1 MDRLTG
7 LAQRMINS
15 KVFLFTSLFMYFS
28 FLFRFDPD
36 VHHDGI
42 MYTPA
47 LAFSEGLL
55 PNRDAF
61 AYYGPL
67 SPIIQGVALK
77 LFGAN
82 LITIRLLGAC
92 VFALSFTLVF
102 HLLAKRISGNW
113 AFVFTLLAALP
124 AASIL
129 PWSTAFT
136 TLANLLAMVILAKYL
151 RRDSKKSFSIHIF
164 VASLIISF
172 SFYIRIHQVIVSLV
186 ILAFFILFRKDKRE
200 ALQWLLGF
208 LFGHLLTTF
217 LMFHFGTLYDFILDC
232 IFYPQGVAIIR
243 QFEISY
249 FVGMMW
255 YPALTLIT
263 FLSVY
268 ILSRVKFDSR
278 FKSIF
283 LALVSII
290 VGLVLYYLSA
300 IPRIGWI
307 TYRNPKI
314 VAIDGSWMSNVLV
327 GYISA
332 TIVIVLSLLIL
343 LRKVKCVSP
352 DLAVSLAFG
361 LGVIPQL
368 YPMYDRMHLWLITPV
383 LMVPAIYCL
392 ADTKFW
398 NSHIKRATK
407 YLALSLAVLQLST
420 IFSFANSGR
429 VPFKSES
436 LKFMYATEASVNR
449 IDPSVEMLEKYLGE
463 SVVFQCDNAFY
474 AGSNMRFQSTS
485 KYYVNWG
492 KPKGYNPMVSS
503 DFTFMCNLD
512 KARFDYFKV
521 KGVLLD
527 YRILEYFG
535 NDTKAIRF
543 NVILSGY
550 HDGV

>member
-1 MDRLTG
+1 MNSLIG
-7 LAQRMINS
+7 WAQRMINS
-15 KVFLFTSLFMYFS
+15 RAVLFTSLFVYFS

-36 VHHDGI
+36 IHHDGI

-55 PNRDAF
+55 PNKDAF

-92 VFALSFTLVF
+92 VFAFSFTLVF
-102 HLLAKRISGNW
+102 HLLAKRISSNW

-124 AASIL
+124 TASIL
-129 PWSTAFT
+129 PWSSAFT
-136 TLANLLAMVILAKYL
+136 TLANLLAMAILVHYL
-151 RRDSKKSFSIHIF
+151 QRDLKKSFSIHIF

-172 SFYIRIHQVIVSLV
+172 SFYIRIHQIIVSLV
-186 ILAFFILFRKDKRE
+186 VLAFFILFRRDKRE
-200 ALQWLLGF
+200 SLQWFFGF
-208 LFGHLLTTF
+208 LFGHLLAI
-217 LMFHFGTLYDFILDC
+217 LMMLYFGTLYGFIMDC
-232 IFYPQGVAIIR
+232 IVYPQGVAIIR
-243 QFEISY
+243 QFEIAY

-255 YPALTLIT
+255 YPGLTLVT
-263 FLSVY
+263 FLIVY
-268 ILSRVKFDSR
+268 ILSRIDLNSQ
-278 FKSIF
+278 FKALF
-283 LALVSII
+283 LALVSILA
-290 VGLVLYYLSA
+290 GLVLYYISI
-300 IPRIGWI
+300 IPRTGWV

-332 TIVIVLSLLIL
+332 TIVIVLFLLIL
-343 LRKVKCVSP
+343 VRKVKLLAP

-368 YPMYDRMHLWLITPV
+368 YPMYDRMHLWLLTPV
-383 LMVPAIYCL
+383 LMIPAIYYL

-398 NSHIKRATK
+398 NSHIRRATK
-407 YLALSLAVLQLST
+407 YLSLSLMVLQLST
-420 IFSFANSGR
+420 IFSFANTDR
-429 VPFKSES
+429 VPFKSDS

-449 IDPSVEMLEKYLGE
+449 IDPSVKMLEKYLGE
-463 SVVFQCDNAFY
+463 SVVFQCNNAFY
-474 AGSNMRFQSTS
+474 AGANMKFQSTS

-492 KPKGYNPMVSS
+492 KPKGYDPKESS

-512 KARFDYFKV
+512 KSKFDYFKV
-521 KGVLLD
+521 KGVVLD
-527 YRILEYFG
+527 YRLLEYFE
-535 NDTKAIRF
+535 NNKKVIRF
-543 NVILSGY
+543 NVIMSGY